1 MQRKVRFVLQ
11 PTSCWHAPRS
21 WPSLTLSLPPYQDGA
36 DADSVMER
44 SFWSGLTLNPPL
56 YGADTPVSFF
66 DPKLAYGWNL
76 RDLGDLLRTKDVPH
90 IPGGPGPGEG

>member
-1 MQRKVRFVLQ
+1 
-11 PTSCWHAPRS
+11 
-21 WPSLTLSLPPYQDGA
+21 
-36 DADSVMER
+36 MER